1 MLIMGADVSDLL
13 KEVQRLHDIQKKKAD
28 ETVPK
33 IMKIEQCKGLD
44 FLQSSLDSRDGW
56 GNARTNETVA
66 QWDAGLARFNA
77 KADQALA
84 EIERVHEANKEA
96 IQNNIQI
103 KEKVSLIMRELGIPG
118 SFQERDYNSRAM
130 RPKYNTRPAGYIG
143 DLDRN
148 VPINDGYEQ
157 AKKQAEDAKK
167 KAAEFH
173 KKQVA
178 GLAQKEK
185 EAAEEKKKSAD
196 EQRLVHLRVKYAC
209 EFNDTASEVRRA
221 IIGKNKYLWLAHWME
236 RNRLDWNDGCGYAMT
251 GLNGFKVETLEDR
264 EIYQAVEA
272 RCIDWDGDGRVFRD
286 MDHNYGE
293 IYAKVT
299 DKDLMK
305 DYQAVSEMCE
315 LSDY

>member
-28 ETVPK
+28 ETIPK

-44 FLQSSLDSRDGW
+44 FHQSSLDSRDGW

-66 QWDAGLARFNA
+66 QWDAGLARFNGL
-77 KADQALA
+77 ADQALDG
-84 EIERVHEANKEA
+84 IERRHEENKQA
-96 IQNNIQI
+96 IQNNTLI

-118 SFQERDYNSRAM
+118 SFQERDYNSRAI

-148 VPINDGYEQ
+148 VPISDGYEQ
-157 AKKQAEDAKK
+157 AKKQVEEAKK
-167 KAAEFH
+167 RAAEFH

-178 GLAQKEK
+178 SLAQKEK
-185 EAAEEKKKSAD
+185 EAAEEKKKIAD
-196 EQRLVHLRVKYAC
+196 EQKLVHLRVKYGC
-209 EFNDTASEVRRA
+209 EFNSTANDVRRA
-221 IIGKNKYLWLAHWME
+221 ILEKDKYLWLAHWME
-236 RNRLDWNDGCGYAMT
+236 RNRLDWSDGCDYAMT

-264 EIYQAVEA
+264 EIYQAVES

-286 MDHNYGE
+286 MEHNYNE
-293 IYAKVT
+293 IYARVT
-299 DKDLMK
+299 DTDLMK
-305 DYQAVSEMCE
+305 DYQAISEMCE
-315 LSDY
+315 QDDY